1 MTTYRIPNWDD
12 DFENNKSRPR
22 ENCRYVLLPNKQDGM
37 GLTRILALKD
47 GAAIYGIW
55 CLIVGMVS
63 RQRTPRAG
71 WLTETGHP
79 SGTPLAPDDLALR
92 WRRPVAEVRRALEI
106 LSSNQVGWLQVPGG
120 CPDGAEQVPDQCRE
134 GASEEK
140 RIEEKRTEGKY
151 SVKAKEVFDHWV
163 SVMGKQAST
172 KFPSTSKRY
181 INVVAR
187 LKEGFSVDDLKRAVD
202 GCKATPHNMGQN
214 DRGETYNDLE
224 LICRN
229 VENVERFMRNAKSPP
244 RPKQK
249 NAPLPGSLGAAPSAD
264 ATYVEIDRGKGI
276 DRCKREGVGW
286 GDLSAEELI
295 AIGRGGPL
303 PGGAE

>member
-1 MTTYRIPNWDD
+1 M
-12 DFENNKSRPR
+12 F
-22 ENCRYVLLPNKQDGM
+22 
-37 GLTRILALKD
+37 
-47 GAAIYGIW
+47 
-55 CLIVGMVS
+55 
-63 RQRTPRAG
+63 
-71 WLTETGHP
+71 
-79 SGTPLAPDDLALR
+79 
-92 WRRPVAEVRRALEI
+92 RRPDKEVERALAV
-106 LSSNQVGWLQVPGG
+106 LSSNAVGWLDATGEVS
-120 CPDGAEQVPDQCRE
+120 AEYPHGIREVSAECQRGTSLEKEGRE
-134 GASEEK
+134 GNKEE
-140 RIEEKRTEGKY
+140 KY
-151 SVKAKEVFDHWV
+151 SVKAREVFDHWV
-163 SVMGKQAST
+163 SVMGKPAQT

-181 INVVAR
+181 INVVSR
-187 LKEGFSVDDLKRAVD
+187 LKEGFTVDDLKRAVD

-249 NAPLPGSLGAAPSAD
+249 NAPLPGSLGAAPSAA

-295 AIGRGGPL
+295 VIGRGGPL